1 MDSVTDKKGRVSL
14 NHLLNFTF
22 PERQAP
28 PPTHGPRRRPVQHVP
43 YNKERFLNA
52 NFRFIVSATGEY
64 HVHLADPDCAFEWD
78 TVEQVLLIASSEEEQ
93 ACPICLSP
101 PSAARV
107 TKCGHVFCLPCI
119 LHYLALREN
128 PKRQWR
134 KCPICWDA
142 IYERDIKPV
151 KLLVS
156 PWSARRIRTGDHL
169 DMSLI
174 YRTAGSILAFPVSDT
189 WPLADSIIDA
199 YLGRNTPLTPWQ
211 FTPNAMHFAR
221 FMLASP
227 DYLETEF
234 LRDRSE
240 LQDAIK
246 DAKEWGSTD
255 EIPFILEA
263 VERVNVA
270 IDRAKRQH
278 IKKIDLAIHTSKTMF
293 EVASSSN
300 IKSSPTTNAES
311 TAKEESSSTNEK
323 HQETQADEVPMAYL
337 VQQQHPIG
345 NGHASD
351 PKQPQRQQ
359 QKQNQSQASNTGPH
373 AEYYFFQANDGQ
385 HVYLHPLDSRVMK
398 HEYGDYSHFPLK
410 IQVKVEGVEESSMTE
425 DLRKRFKYLSH
436 LPLACD
442 VTFVEVDL
450 KNLVSK
456 TTLNVF
462 ANELKQRDKKRQ
474 ERVRREERMRK
485 AAEARQKKQTR
496 RYEEENRRLMDN
508 DPFFQINQPMRPEE
522 NDEMLA
528 RAIELSTQEQ
538 GNTSG
543 PRTVWGTRAVPTQE
557 EEQCA
562 QNNEWAD
569 HIIVTT
575 KKKKNKHRKK

>member
-1 MDSVTDKKGRVSL
+1 MDKKGRVSL

-28 PPTHGPRRRPVQHVP
+28 PPTHGPRRRAVQHVP

-107 TKCGHVFCLPCI
+107 TKCGHVFCLPCV

-128 PKRQWR
+128 KRQWR

-174 YRTAGSILAFPVSDT
+174 YRTAGSILAFPMSDT
-189 WPLADSIIDA
+189 WPLSDSVVDA
-199 YLGRNTPLTPWQ
+199 YLGHNTPLTPWQ
-211 FTPNAMHFAR
+211 FTPDAMHFAR

-227 DYLETEF
+227 DYLVMEF
-234 LRDRSE
+234 QRDRSE
-240 LQDAIK
+240 LEDAIK

-255 EIPFILEA
+255 EIPFIMEA
-263 VERVNVA
+263 VERVDVA

-278 IKKIDLAIHTSKTMF
+278 SKKIDLAIHTSKTMF
-293 EVASSSN
+293 EVAASSD
-300 IKSSPTTNAES
+300 IKSSSTTIES
-311 TAKEESSSTNEK
+311 ASEEQSSKNEK
-323 HQETQADEVPMAYL
+323 QEDQDDQVPMAYL
-337 VQQQHPIG
+337 VQHQQEQHIG
-345 NGHASD
+345 NGHRSD
-351 PKQPQRQQ
+351 RKQQ
-359 QKQNQSQASNTGPH
+359 QKQHQPSNTSPH
-373 AEYYFFQANDGQ
+373 SEYHFFQASDGQ

-410 IQVKVEGVEESSMTE
+410 LQVKVEGVEETSMTE
-425 DLRKRFKYLSH
+425 VY
-436 LPLACD
+436 
-442 VTFVEVDL
+442 
-450 KNLVSK
+450 
-456 TTLNVF
+456 
-462 ANELKQRDKKRQ
+462 
-474 ERVRREERMRK
+474 
-485 AAEARQKKQTR
+485 
-496 RYEEENRRLMDN
+496 
-508 DPFFQINQPMRPEE
+508 
-522 NDEMLA
+522 
-528 RAIELSTQEQ
+528 
-538 GNTSG
+538 
-543 PRTVWGTRAVPTQE
+543 
-557 EEQCA
+557 
-562 QNNEWAD
+562 
-569 HIIVTT
+569 
-575 KKKKNKHRKK
+575 